1 MIEKKGSC
9 KEVNMKSAKNQH
21 SSSRSIY
28 IYMYIYVFCG
38 GQCGCNARQKR
49 DKFRVIYR
57 NKLIDIR
64 IKYID
69 WHV

>member
-28 IYMYIYVFCG
+28 IYIYMYSVVVSVDAMQGRKGINLESF
-38 GQCGCNARQKR
+38 
-49 DKFRVIYR
+49 IETS
-57 NKLIDIR
+57 
-64 IKYID
+64 
-69 WHV
+69 